1 MKETAVAWVWHHGIF
16 VVWLFFGVGLEF
28 FVLFFFFSSMGQG
41 RIFIND
47 LGLILPSML
56 YRGQFI

>member
-28 FVLFFFFSSMGQG
+28 FVGFVFFFFNGTGQN
-41 RIFIND
+41 F
-47 LGLILPSML
+47 
-56 YRGQFI
+56 Y